1 MVKTSTCHPA
11 GKKNIRIHFEAV
23 NYRSEVWVND
33 EAVGPHEGEYTGFEL
48 QIDDLLIEGENF
60 IAVRII
66 TPLITRDVVIDGLG
80 RDDMPH

>member
-33 EAVGPHEGEYTGFEL
+33 EAVGAHEGEYTGFEL